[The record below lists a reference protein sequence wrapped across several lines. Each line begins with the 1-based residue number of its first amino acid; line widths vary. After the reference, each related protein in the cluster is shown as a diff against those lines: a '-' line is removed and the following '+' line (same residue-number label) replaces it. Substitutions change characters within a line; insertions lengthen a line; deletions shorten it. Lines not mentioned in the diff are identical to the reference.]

1 MIEERISSRHG
12 NFHMLVRAALSS
24 HDSIKSGA
32 SVGLSILE
40 LVLNFQGHQEILALE
55 RLMSFLRSFCYVGV
69 PLRLTKAICVALG
82 LELTIGAWWIHHWV
96 QN

>member
-24 HDSIKSGA
+24 HNSIKSGA
-32 SVGLSILE
+32 SVGLSVLE
-40 LVLNFQGHQEILALE
+40 LVLNFQGHQEILTLE
-55 RLMSFLRSFCYVGV
+55 LLMSFLRSFCYVGV
-69 PLRLTKAICVALG
+69 PLSLTKAICVAFG
-82 LELTIGAWWIHHWV
+82 LDLSIGAWWVHHWV